1 METEYFKV
9 ENFRYEKDKME
20 ILWGP
25 ISGGGGPY
33 EFPLSV
39 HCTQTNTC
47 CTPYKQTH
55 IHTQT
60 IKYTHTHKQTD
71 SHTDMVFILL

>member
-1 METEYFKV
+1 MLRTLDMKKIKWKY
-9 ENFRYEKDKME
+9 YED
-20 ILWGP
+20 LFQ
-25 ISGGGGPY
+25 GGGPN
-33 EFPLSV
+33 EFLLSV